1 MLTESIGDDERRRDA
16 TYIWASLRVVAAAG
30 RLHRRSF
37 STYLFVI
44 RHRRR
49 FLHTARRR
57 SQRRSRGLLLTFALI
72 KNHIIG

>member
-1 MLTESIGDDERRRDA
+1 MLAESIGDDERRSDA
-16 TYIWASLRVVAAAG
+16 TYIGASLRVAAAG
-30 RLHRRSF
+30 RLHRRPSRASGSNDSS

-57 SQRRSRGLLLTFALI
+57 SQRRSGGLL
-72 KNHIIG
+72 G